1 METILT
7 LLFCSLILTATDIKS
22 GLSSQ
27 GQANVNSINSST
39 QRVVVIDSNKFKVVK
54 WDI

>member
-7 LLFCSLILTATDIKS
+7 LLFCSWLLTATDVKS
-22 GLSSQ
+22 SLSSQ
-27 GQANVNSINSST
+27 GQANVNSVNSST

-54 WDI
+54 